1 MTAEYVNATIHT
13 LDKMRGVSE
22 KKKRLLSEVSELTKR
37 NLQGLGTEPVLSVG
51 SVNLLYNGEKFAT
64 LQAISF
70 WTINGETDLDLEV
83 PLSLKRLY
91 EKHTKEDE
99 LLQTLQEILVNCYKN
114 EAIKQ
119 IPALKELFAQTDA
132 RLQEETQQ
140 ILDDWKSLKEDIAS
154 LLG

>member
-1 MTAEYVNATIHT
+1 MTTEYVNATIHT

-22 KKKRLLSEVSELTKR
+22 KGKRLLSEVSELTKR
-37 NLQGLGTEPVLSVG
+37 NLEGFGTEPVLSAG
-51 SVNLLYNGEKFAT
+51 LVNLLYNGEKFAT
-64 LQAISF
+64 LVADF
-70 WTINGETDLDLEV
+70 WTINDEKNLDLEV

-91 EKHTKEDE
+91 EKHTKEHE
-99 LLQTLQEILVNCYKN
+99 LLQTLQNILVNCYKD

-132 RLQEETQQ
+132 RLKEEAQQ